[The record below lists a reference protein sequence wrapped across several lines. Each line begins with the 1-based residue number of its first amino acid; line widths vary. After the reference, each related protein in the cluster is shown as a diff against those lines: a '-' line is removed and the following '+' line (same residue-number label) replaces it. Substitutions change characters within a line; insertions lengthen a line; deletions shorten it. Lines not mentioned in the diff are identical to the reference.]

1 MDIAEHIEQIRT
13 LITELDVELQRINSE
28 VDAPVACAILADM
41 NMLKRDLSFAYDG
54 WSHHVGTIMG
64 AMESMMLEDGTEIEK
79 KSSYDRKAWDHKA
92 LASAVSDKLVKM
104 SVDMDTGEV
113 LKSPREIAMDM
124 VTYCAPSYW
133 RVKEL
138 NKIGIN
144 PDNYCETGDLKTSII
159 VRKPKISE

>member
-1 MDIAEHIEQIRT
+1 MEIADRIEQLRS
-13 LITELDVELQRINSE
+13 LVAELDADLTRNESGL
-28 VDAPVACAILADM
+28 DAPVACAILADL
-41 NMLKRDLSFAYDG
+41 NMLKRDLSSAYDT
-54 WSHHVGTIMG
+54 WSYYVAKVMGTT
-64 AMESMMLEDGTEIEK
+64 ESFVLEDGTEIEK

-104 SVDMDTGEV
+104 SIDMDTGEV
-113 LKSPREIAMDM
+113 LKSPQEIALDM

-159 VRKPKISE
+159 VRKPKTS